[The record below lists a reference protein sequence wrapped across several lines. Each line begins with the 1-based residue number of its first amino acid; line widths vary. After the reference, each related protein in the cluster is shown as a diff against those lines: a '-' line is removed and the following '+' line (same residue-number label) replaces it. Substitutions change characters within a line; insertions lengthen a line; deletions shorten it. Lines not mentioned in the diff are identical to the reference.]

1 MGGVVGLGLKKED
14 LIVSVDCTVKSA
26 VGYPAPHTHG
36 YKSDLE
42 LEVNY
47 ADAPPIKKLLFNGF
61 VPPIGAGDR
70 IRAYVFK
77 ANEIREPHSS
87 TPGAFPEIY
96 YASRSFKTE
105 ETAIKIEKL
114 KIETAGDAGKVVA
127 TYITERYLELTRKE
141 K

>member
-1 MGGVVGLGLKKED
+1 MGGVAGLMLKKED

-47 ADAPPIKKLLFNGF
+47 ADAPPIRKLLFNGF

-70 IRAYVFK
+70 IRAYIFK
-77 ANEIREPHSS
+77 AKEIREPPSS
-87 TPGAFPEIY
+87 APGALPEIHY
-96 YASRSFKTE
+96 TPRSFKTKE
-105 ETAIKIEKL
+105 AAIKIEKL
-114 KIETAGDAGKVVA
+114 KIETVGDAAKVVA
-127 TYITERYLELTRKE
+127 TYITEEYLNLTENKS
-141 K
+141 